1 MDNDEL
7 GRKEDAGVV
16 LFRAEEMGMKGKTI
30 RKVRADD

>member
-16 LFRAEEMGMKGKTI
+16 LFRAGEIGMKGRTI
-30 RKVRADD
+30 QKIRADD